1 MGCGEAVAAE
11 EPNAVAAGIGVAGD
25 VLAVAAL
32 AGVVGRKFYGNKEDY
47 TRMREFRI
55 RDLLFVLLGCTIFVR
70 CASIAQ
76 PQGGPRDSLPPLVV
90 GTVPMQ
96 RTVNFDGKRIVLNFN
111 EYVALRDQQKEML
124 VSPPSPTGKQ
134 PQLTVKGRSIVV
146 DFEEKPDSG
155 TTYRIDFGNSIAD
168 NNEGNRLGNYAFIFS
183 TGAELD
189 TLIMSGLAVDAQTRD
204 SVVGAMVFFF
214 DAEAD
219 SAAYDSVMFNARA
232 RAIFRTDSS
241 GLFLADILRDRDYRI
256 YAMLD
261 KNGNQRYEPGKDYIA
276 MLDSVYN
283 PTRMPD
289 FDMWIDPA
297 EGRRGPRRR
306 IEPPQLVFELFLEE
320 PKQRTMILEQKR
332 PIRQQLQIVFN
343 NRERQ
348 RIVSFVPE
356 GIDSTWLRRE
366 DGIKGDTVWYW
377 IEPPTKQEAE
387 LLPDTVR
394 VRIEYMTQD
403 SVWQPQVRR
412 ETLSFVHRVFDRNA
426 PRRVQRSN
434 TAYADSVRKVREER
448 RRAKR
453 AERLQKKWIRV
464 ARVISRRR
472 GDPKRTDA
480 ELLADSTL
488 FKQVDVDTTQVEKPK
503 RGEEEAGAP
512 NLFGFNVLA
521 DNPLIPDNH
530 IRMVFDYPL
539 RRVDSSRIRLTRLT
553 AGAAALPSRDR
564 QTVATEA
571 TVQKVEQPEAFTVD
585 FDTVSRR
592 MLTIRADWR
601 PDEEYALLIPDSV
614 FLDVAF
620 QANDT
625 LKSTFRVAD
634 TSRFGTAIIRLS
646 GLAEGDSVPGTEYIL
661 EWQTRDGK
669 TVRRVTHAVRGGVY
683 KLQYLPPN
691 RYRLRVTEDRNGNG
705 EWDTGSLVDRR
716 QPERIRFWE
725 HPVSGRDILA
735 KENWDVGVEVEV
747 DELFGRF

>member
-1 MGCGEAVAAE
+1 
-11 EPNAVAAGIGVAGD
+11 
-25 VLAVAAL
+25 
-32 AGVVGRKFYGNKEDY
+32 
-47 TRMREFRI
+47 MREFRI
-55 RDLLFVLLGCTIFVR
+55 RDLFFVLLGCTIFVR

-90 GTVPMQ
+90 GTVPEQ
-96 RTVNFDGKRIVLNFN
+96 RVVNFDGKRIVLNFN
-111 EYVALRDQQKEML
+111 EYVALRDQQKELL
-124 VSPPSPTGKQ
+124 VSPPSVTGKK
-134 PQLTVKGRSIVV
+134 PVLTVRGRSIVV

-155 TTYRIDFGNSIAD
+155 TTYRVDFGNSIAD
-168 NNEGNRLGNYAFIFS
+168 NNEGNRLGNYAFVFS

-189 TLIMSGLAVDAQTRD
+189 TLMMSGLAVDAQTRD

-219 SAAYDSVMFNARA
+219 SVAAYDSVMFNARA

-241 GLFLADILRDRDYRI
+241 GLFLADILRDRDYRV

-306 IEPPQLVFELFLEE
+306 IEPPQLLFELFLEE
-320 PKQRTMILEQKR
+320 PKQRTMMMESER
-332 PIRQQLQIVFN
+332 PIRQLLQMVFN

-377 IEPPTKQEAE
+377 IEPPTQREAE
-387 LLPDTVR
+387 ELPDTVR

-403 SVWQPQVRR
+403 SLWQPQVREER
-412 ETLSFVHRVFDRNA
+412 LTFVHRVYDRKA
-426 PRRVQRSN
+426 VRRGQRSN

-448 RRAKR
+448 RKAKR
-453 AERLQKKWIRV
+453 AERLQKKWLKV

-488 FKQVDVDTTQVEKPK
+488 FKQVDVDTTQVEKPA
-503 RGEEEAGAP
+503 REAEEPTAP
-512 NLFGFNVLA
+512 NPFGFSVLA
-521 DNPLIPDNH
+521 DNPLIPENH

-553 AGAAALPSRDR
+553 AGAAAGPSRDR
-564 QTVATEA
+564 QTVAAE
-571 TVQKVEQPEAFTVD
+571 VQKVEVPEPFTVE

-592 MLTIRADWR
+592 RVTIRADWR

-614 FLDVAF
+614 FLDIAY

-625 LKSTFRVAD
+625 LQSTFRVAD
-634 TSRFGTAIIRLS
+634 TSRFATAIVRLS
-646 GLAEGDSVPGTEYIL
+646 GRAEGDSASGREYIL

-705 EWDTGSLVDRR
+705 EWDTGSLVERR
-716 QPERIRFWE
+716 QPERIRIWE
-725 HPVSGRDILA
+725 HPVSGRDILT
-735 KENWDVGVEVEV
+735 KENWDVGVEVDV
-747 DELFGRF
+747 DELFGGF